1 MQSNQI
7 QPLSSLPLDAPVPDR
22 TWLTLNA
29 GQIWDPCLVGYREMS
44 KALEME
50 RNTTSVAG
58 HGGRQG
64 RRLGGIWQEGSRA
77 VKEYVLAVREGLRKG
92 QRPALVEKVYQPKK
106 TLARLV
112 SRREGSM
119 EKSEERR
126 YLPAFYVDWRY
137 KGIGFVLDFG
147 LKRSEEGL
155 KWEIEEMLGRA
166 WHREELKS
174 MEKKNDWGG
183 VSGETVDAIERSST
197 QAEETV
203 VASEKVE
210 AETKQSRWRKI
221 PLVGSW

>member
-1 MQSNQI
+1 
-7 QPLSSLPLDAPVPDR
+7 
-22 TWLTLNA
+22 
-29 GQIWDPCLVGYREMS
+29 
-44 KALEME
+44 ME

-106 TLARLV
+106 TLVRLV
-112 SRREGSM
+112 SRREGLV

-166 WHREELKS
+166 WDREELKS